1 MRRAAAWLM
10 IAALT
15 LGAPAPSFAY
25 LKFGVRMGGTLINV
39 KWNRPVAY
47 FISDQPGNGVGATEL
62 RDAVSR
68 AFSTWQDVP
77 TASVQSQFLGFTQA
91 QPGDVDGRTTF
102 GFLNRP
108 EMDRVLGATSI
119 MLDAVTGEI
128 IEADVFFNS
137 RFTWSTAAA
146 GEPGRVDL
154 QSVALHEIGHL
165 YGLGHSGIGET
176 EIAGAGRRVLGSGA
190 VMFPIALSAG
200 STADRILEPD
210 DRAGISDL
218 YPRGAFDESASSL
231 SGRVTKNGAGVFGAH
246 LAAFNLETGAIV
258 GGFTLNAQGDFVI
271 GALPPGPYLVRA
283 EPLDDADPDSF
294 FPDIVD
300 VDYGVTYSPRVV
312 IAPAGGN
319 AAGVNIQVRPK

>member
-1 MRRAAAWLM
+1 MRRAAVWLM
-10 IAALT
+10 SAALT
-15 LGAPAPSFAY
+15 LGAPSPSFAY
-25 LKFGVRMGGTLINV
+25 LKFGVRVGSTLINV

-47 FISDQPGNGVGATEL
+47 FINDQPGNGVGATEL

-77 TASVQSQFLGFTQA
+77 TGNVQSQFLGFTQA
-91 QPGDVDGRTTF
+91 QPEDVDGRTTF

-119 MLDAVTGEI
+119 MLDATSGEI

-137 RFTWSTAAA
+137 RFTWSTAAG

-176 EIAGAGRRVLGSGA
+176 EFAGAGRRVLGSGA

-200 STADRILEPD
+200 ATADRTLEPD

-246 LAAFNLETGAIV
+246 VAAFNLETGAII
-258 GGFTLNAQGDFVI
+258 GGFTLNTQGDFVI

-294 FPDIVD
+294 FPGIVE
-300 VDYGVTYSPRVV
+300 VDYGVTYSSRVV

-319 AAGVNIQVRPK
+319 AADVNIQVRPK

>member
-10 IAALT
+10 IAELT

-39 KWNRPVAY
+39 RWNRPVAY